1 MSTDKPLRN
10 IQKENKSQ
18 KGIMFQDPSSVQA
31 EDNKDCDAA
40 SESMIQVAD
49 HKACCRNNPNLI
61 PDSNPHTD
69 VVLIGEEG
77 NVGKSGEDEKQTSRL
92 HI

>member
-1 MSTDKPLRN
+1 MSTDKPLRK

-31 EDNKDCDAA
+31 EDNKDCNAA
-40 SESMIQVAD
+40 SE
-49 HKACCRNNPNLI
+49 NNLYLI
-61 PDSNPHTD
+61 PESNLHTD

-77 NVGKSGEDEKQTSRL
+77 NVGKSGEDEKQTSQL
-92 HI
+92 HILANSCLHPLS